1 LKEQD
6 NGIDT
11 SSADGDHAIFLG
23 NRRDD
28 GTMEIRFGD
37 KDLEAKADFHPPIG
51 NGQPLTPDYIATILE
66 RFNIVHGID
75 WDRVQ
80 EAALECNLNRFPV
93 RDVLIA
99 KGDMPV
105 EDVAEYFEAN
115 PAFRKWPIF
124 PEGDLPRIDY
134 REMSPFILVKKNQIL
149 AKLHKKAE
157 GKEGKDV
164 HGNPIPF
171 EYKHPEGVK
180 SGANTFIAK
189 DAIVAACEGRLVE
202 NKAELSIEE
211 TLQVKGTVGYKTGH
225 IVFPGDVLIDGMVAD
240 GFKVYSGGSIIAK
253 QTFDATEV
261 IAKKDLLIAGGLI
274 GRGAASVR
282 VGGSTRAK
290 FIQNCRVASRGSIIV
305 SSGVINSHI
314 YTLEKLD
321 LGDKGK
327 IIGGEIF
334 AVKGVRAAAIGK
346 EAGPA
351 TKIHCGVDFTAQQDL
366 DKTGERMRII
376 SMKLARV
383 RELVKDPPDSTD
395 YVTLEKRFAEELA
408 KLSAQAGE
416 LLRRLDVDD
425 TAVVEISGEVCPGT
439 LIEICHIA
447 YFTEQTLKR
456 TRFRLE
462 KAQGRLIHEP
472 LS

>member
-1 LKEQD
+1 LKEQE
-6 NGIDT
+6 NGSDT
-11 SSADGDHAIFLG
+11 SSAEMEQPIYLG
-23 NRRDD
+23 SRRDD
-28 GTMEIRFGD
+28 GTMEVRFGE
-37 KDLEAKADFHPPIG
+37 KDLEARADFHPPIG
-51 NGQPLTPDYIATILE
+51 NGQPLSPDYITTILE
-66 RFNIVHGID
+66 RLNIVHGID

-99 KGDMPV
+99 KGDSPV
-105 EDVAEYFEAN
+105 VDVAEYFEAD
-115 PAFRKWPIF
+115 PAFRNWPIM

-134 REMSPFILVKKNQIL
+134 REMSPFILVKKSQIL
-149 AKLHKKAE
+149 AKLHKKTE

-171 EYKHPEGVK
+171 EYEHPEGAK
-180 SGANTFIAK
+180 SGPNTYVAE

-202 NKAELSIEE
+202 NKSELSVEE
-211 TLQVKGTVGYKTGH
+211 TLQIKGTVGYKTGH
-225 IVFPGDVLIDGMVAD
+225 IVFPGDVLINGTVAD
-240 GFKVYSGGSIIAK
+240 GFKVYSGGSIISK

-282 VGGSTRAK
+282 VGGSTRVK
-290 FIQNCRVASRGSIIV
+290 FIQNCRVACRGPIIV
-305 SSGVINSHI
+305 ASGVINSHI
-314 YTLEKLD
+314 YTLDKLD

-334 AVKGVRAAAIGK
+334 AIKGVRAAAIGK

-366 DKTGERMRII
+366 DKNSERMRII
-376 SMKLARV
+376 SMKLGKV
-383 RELVKDPPDSTD
+383 RELVKAPPDDTD
-395 YVTLEKRFAEELA
+395 YVALEKRFADELA
-408 KLSAQAGE
+408 RLGAQSGV

-425 TAVVEISGEVCPGT
+425 KAVVEISGEVCPGT

-447 YFTEQTLKR
+447 YFTEQTFKKI
-456 TRFRLE
+456 RFRLE

-472 LS
+472 LA